1 MIGVVL
7 SRSWIE
13 VIEVMK
19 RGGVIIIINI
29 FIWRCT
35 EVAGAIKTWIYAIFP
50 KTGDNPGT
58 VNLRGPEL

>member
-1 MIGVVL
+1 
-7 SRSWIE
+7 
-13 VIEVMK
+13 MK

-35 EVAGAIKTWIYAIFP
+35 EVTGAIKTWIYAIFP